1 MTSRTLF
8 SAPRITLSR
17 CRAGLALALSALGL
31 CTTGTAWAQAY
42 PNKPIRLLIPYS
54 TGTTTDVF
62 ARLYAQKLGEQLGQ
76 TIIAENR
83 VGAGGNIA
91 AEAAARSAPDGYTL
105 TLSTSA
111 THATNPALYSKVPFD
126 PIKDFT
132 HITSLVSAPNMLV
145 INPKIPANNMAEL
158 IAYARANPGKLTYIS
173 AGSGTSPHMAGELL
187 KTMAGIDIRHVPYKN
202 ITQGF
207 TDLFSGEVSMTFYHV
222 PVIVPHVK
230 AGKLRALGVATR
242 ERSSIAPE
250 VPPIAD
256 TVPGF
261 DLKPWWGISGPAGL
275 PKDVVDRIYQASTA
289 VLSDPETRQKLV
301 TMGLEVLQMP
311 VKEFNDFTVSEVAKW
326 SKIVKDSG
334 ARVD

>member
-1 MTSRTLF
+1 MPLTYPLNS
-8 SAPRITLSR
+8 SHQMHPRR
-17 CRAGLALALSALGL
+17 RWLALALWGLGCL
-31 CTTGTAWAQAY
+31 AGQSSWAQSY
-42 PNKPIRLLIPYS
+42 PNKPIRLIIPYS

-91 AEAAARSAPDGYTL
+91 AETAARSAPDGYTL

-111 THATNPALYSKVPFD
+111 THATNPALYGKVPFD

-145 INPKIPANNMAEL
+145 INPKIPATNMAEL

-207 TDLFSGEVSMTFYHV
+207 SDLFSGEVSMTFYHV

-242 ERSSIAPE
+242 DRSSIAPE

-256 TVPGF
+256 TVPGY
-261 DLKPWWGISGPAGL
+261 DLKPWWGVSGPAGL

-289 VLSDPETRQKLV
+289 VLSDPDTRQKFV

-311 VKEFNDFTVSEVAKW
+311 VKEFNDFTVTEVSKW